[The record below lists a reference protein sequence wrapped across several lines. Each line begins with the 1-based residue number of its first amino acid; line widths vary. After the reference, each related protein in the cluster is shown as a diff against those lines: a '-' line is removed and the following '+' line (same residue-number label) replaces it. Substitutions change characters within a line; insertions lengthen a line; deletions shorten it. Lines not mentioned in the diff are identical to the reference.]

1 MTFNEFLNAGWSQ
14 HGENPE
20 ATIAGLEDGLALCAS
35 PADVSA
41 LVQLTTHLYT
51 EHVQRFVEGERKLR
65 EFAKVDFVKGSPAEF
80 AIQRAIMTLRL
91 CEDVSDSQTDR
102 MGLTPSDFS
111 RSYAQASS
119 ALARRDSLRAEKYL
133 KQALALADSVE
144 MTVDL
149 AKTLAIA
156 GNNSASRLEELSDLT
171 DQQTGLMILFAE
183 TARKYWEIATKDTD
197 DGWLNVERA
206 EYRLAKSLLKARDFV
221 RARTHAQNCLDIA
234 KANQAPALEIFFAY
248 EALALISKAENA
260 GSFESLK
267 NQAREEF
274 EKITPDDQSW
284 AQTSLDALST
294 PSMTN

>member
-14 HGENPE
+14 HGDNPE
-20 ATIAGLEDGLALCAS
+20 ATVASLEDGLALCTS
-35 PADVSA
+35 PGDVSS

-65 EFAKVDFVKGSPAEF
+65 EFAKLGFVKGSPAEF

-91 CEDVSDSQTDR
+91 CEDATDLENDR
-102 MGLTPSDFS
+102 MGLTPSDLS
-111 RSYAQASS
+111 RSYVQASA
-119 ALARRDSLRAEKYL
+119 ALARRDSVRSEKYL
-133 KQALALADSVE
+133 KQALTLADSVE

-149 AKTLAIA
+149 AKALAVA
-156 GNNSASRLEELSDLT
+156 GNNSASRLEELSDPT

-183 TARKYWEIATKDTD
+183 TARKYWEIATKETEG
-197 DGWLNVERA
+197 GWLNIERA
-206 EYRLAKSLLKARDFV
+206 EYRLAKSLLKARDFA

-234 KANQAPALEIFFAY
+234 KLNQAPALEIFFAY

-274 EKITPDDQSW
+274 EKITSDDQSW
-284 AQTSLDALST
+284 AQSSLDALST
-294 PSMTN
+294 SSMTN